1 VYRKR
6 IFHAR
11 HVYFYKQCPLV
22 FLVKKLIKKIKKEV
36 VLSAIGEFKNL
47 QIDIIIIIKNIII
60 IVSYVLKYR
69 NLIQNIFSYGKLRSI
84 YT

>member
-1 VYRKR
+1 MYRKR
-6 IFHAR
+6 RFHAR

-47 QIDIIIIIKNIII
+47 QIDIIVIDKNIII

-69 NLIQNIFSYGKLRSI
+69 NLIQNIFSYGKIRSI

>member
-1 VYRKR
+1 MYRKR

-36 VLSAIGEFKNL
+36 VLSPIGEFKNL
-47 QIDIIIIIKNIII
+47 QIDIIVIDKNIII

-69 NLIQNIFSYGKLRSI
+69 NLIQNIFSYGKIRSI

>member
-22 FLVKKLIKKIKKEV
+22 FLVKKRIKKIKKEV

-47 QIDIIIIIKNIII
+47 QIDIIIIVKNIII

>member
-1 VYRKR
+1 MYRKR

-22 FLVKKLIKKIKKEV
+22 FLVKKRIKKIKKEV

-47 QIDIIIIIKNIII
+47 QIDIIIIVKNIII

-69 NLIQNIFSYGKLRSI
+69 NLIQNIFSYGKFRSV